1 MSNIPSELYYAK
13 SHEWVRDDGD
23 GNVTIGVSDYA
34 QSQLGDLVFIEL
46 PEGDA
51 DLAIKDECG
60 VIESVKAASDMYSP
74 VAGTVIEV
82 NEVLNDAPETV
93 NDDAYGDGWV
103 AKIKLSG
110 DLSHL
115 LSADNYTAIVDAESE

>member
-1 MSNIPSELYYAK
+1 
-13 SHEWVRDDGD
+13 
-23 GNVTIGVSDYA
+23 
-34 QSQLGDLVFIEL
+34 
-46 PEGDA
+46 
-51 DLAIKDECG
+51 
-60 VIESVKAASDMYSP
+60 
-74 VAGTVIEV
+74 V